1 MGRFGLVVTV
11 LAALMLPGDVG
22 DGGERGG
29 PSGPPI
35 SVRIVPTS
43 HREKTGR
50 AIGGRFH
57 VVVTNVSPRPI
68 RLWRDWCSWGYFN
81 LSFVGT
87 ERDGKAFTVKRKLR
101 GWDKNYPDWMMIAP
115 GDHMVHD
122 VFFQDGTWEYD
133 PAPTVG
139 RLWRV
144 RLRAEFE
151 VPADD
156 QTKEHGVWTGRV
168 ASPDDVYLMD

>member
-1 MGRFGLVVTV
+1 MGRFGLVVSLFV
-11 LAALMLPGDVG
+11 ALVVPGDAG
-22 DGGERGG
+22 DGGSRWG

-50 AIGGRFH
+50 AIEGRFH
-57 VVVTNVSPRPI
+57 VVVTNVSTRPI

-87 ERDGKAFTVKRKLR
+87 ERDGKTFTVKRKPR
-101 GWDKNYPDWMMIAP
+101 GWDKNDPDWAIILP
-115 GDHMVHD
+115 GDHMVLD
-122 VFFQDGTWEYD
+122 VVFKDGTWDYD

-144 RLRAEFE
+144 WLRAVFE

-156 QTKEHGVWTGRV
+156 QTKEHGVWTGLV
-168 ASPDDVYLMD
+168 TSPDDVYLMD